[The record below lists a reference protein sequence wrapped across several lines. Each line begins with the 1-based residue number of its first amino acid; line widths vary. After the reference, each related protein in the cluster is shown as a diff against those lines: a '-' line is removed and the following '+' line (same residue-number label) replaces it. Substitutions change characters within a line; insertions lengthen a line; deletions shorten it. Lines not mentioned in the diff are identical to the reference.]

1 MTVKAKTLIK
11 DKFWI
16 VEENGHKLGTLQKQ
30 DDNGWIFLS
39 KPDIR
44 QVYHTEESLR
54 SRFGIGIFSHDIVLG
69 EPYDSTVSTIEHDEG
84 TNEYTVH
91 GFPCSQKPFNPV
103 FDVQKHLP
111 IYTKT
116 PKSKSL
122 FCAGYYIICFEKGWR
137 KAYCPKVITLQR
149 YPYKGPM
156 KSKIEMQQVLNNA
169 GKEYSESQDTNTSN

>member
-1 MTVKAKTLIK
+1 MTVKAKTLVK

-16 VEENGHKLGTLQKQ
+16 VEENGHKLGTLQKK

-39 KPDIR
+39 KADKR
-44 QVYHTEESLR
+44 QVYHTQESLFQ
-54 SRFGIGIFSHDIVLG
+54 RFGVGIFSHDIVL
-69 EPYDSTVSTIEHDEG
+69 EPVEDEEEANNFFVYG
-84 TNEYTVH
+84 YP
-91 GFPCSQKPFNPV
+91 GSQKPYNPM
-103 FDVQKHLP
+103 FDVQKQLP

-149 YPYKGPM
+149 YEYKGPI
-156 KSKIEMQQVLNNA
+156 KSKIELI
-169 GKEYSESQDTNTSN
+169 SD

>member
-1 MTVKAKTLIK
+1 MTVRAKTLVK

-16 VEENGHKLGTLQKQ
+16 VEENGNKLGTLQKK
-30 DDNGWIFLS
+30 DNNGWIFLN
-39 KPDIR
+39 KADKR
-44 QVYHTEESLR
+44 QVYITQESLFQK
-54 SRFGIGIFSHDIVLG
+54 FGINIFEETK
-69 EPYDSTVSTIEHDEG
+69 EPHQKEIIEEQ
-84 TNEYTVH
+84 TTFEVH
-91 GFPCSQKPFNPV
+91 GFACSHKPFNSM
-103 FDVQKHLP
+103 FDVQKQLP

-149 YPYKGPM
+149 YTYKGPM

-169 GKEYSESQDTNTSN
+169 IKEQNSNPTN

>member
-1 MTVKAKTLIK
+1 MTVKAKTLVK

-16 VEENGHKLGTLQKQ
+16 VEEHGQKLGTLQKK

-39 KPDIR
+39 KKDHR
-44 QVYHTEESLR
+44 QVFHTQESLFT
-54 SRFGIGIFSHDIVLG
+54 RFGFNIFEKTSTPE
-69 EPYDSTVSTIEHDEG
+69 EPIIEQTDNFE
-84 TNEYTVH
+84 VH
-91 GFPCSQKPFNPV
+91 GFPCSQHPYNPM
-103 FDVQKHLP
+103 FDVQKQLP

-149 YPYKGPM
+149 YEHKGPIR
-156 KSKIEMQQVLNNA
+156 SKIEMQQVLNNA
-169 GKEYSESQDTNTSN
+169 IKEFQNTNPSN

>member
-1 MTVKAKTLIK
+1 MTVRAKTLVK

-16 VEENGHKLGTLQKQ
+16 LEQNGQKLGTLQKK

-39 KPDIR
+39 KKDSR
-44 QVYHTEESLR
+44 QVFHTPESLFTK
-54 SRFGIGIFSHDIVLG
+54 FGVDLFAENTRNKVEEKSVDKWDVKQA
-69 EPYDSTVSTIEHDEG
+69 ENFE
-84 TNEYTVH
+84 VH
-91 GFPCSQKPFNPV
+91 GYPCSQKPFNPLW
-103 FDVQKHLP
+103 DVQKGLP
-111 IYTKT
+111 LYTKT

-169 GKEYSESQDTNTSN
+169 VKEYSESQDTNTSN